1 LLPPNTGGLNF
12 FRSIVTFSRG
22 SRPEFAL
29 RRPLEFRTV
38 PSEADLHVGREFLL
52 FAARFDA
59 GNSQPLVVVNGSIAI
74 IFEFRRGTHNHLLQ
88 NHSVPASR
96 SH

>member
-1 LLPPNTGGLNF
+1 MRETIMSKTLLVLAATSTGGLNF

-38 PSEADLHVGREFLL
+38 PSEGDLHVGREFLL
-52 FAARFDA
+52 FALPRE
-59 GNSQPLVVVNGSIAI
+59 V
-74 IFEFRRGTHNHLLQ
+74 RRGQ
-88 NHSVPASR
+88 RRRPR
-96 SH
+96 YCD